1 MKKLA
6 PETKTLLEEIE
17 AWRISLF
24 KRDVFAASPSV
35 SLENVSANS

>member
-17 AWRISLF
+17 AWRIYIN
-24 KRDVFAASPSV
+24 KNNVFAASPSV